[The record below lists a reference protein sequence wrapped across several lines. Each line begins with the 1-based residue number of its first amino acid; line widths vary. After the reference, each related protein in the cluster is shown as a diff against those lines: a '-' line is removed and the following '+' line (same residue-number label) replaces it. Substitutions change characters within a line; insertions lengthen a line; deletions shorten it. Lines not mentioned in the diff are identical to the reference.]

1 MKKSL
6 LLVSMFSASLTST
19 AFAANNALSE
29 QALSTIKQLAAKPK
43 LVQAVTKINT
53 QRQADGR
60 KVLSANK
67 KQWKQEY
74 VQKQGKLIT
83 AMTKSPLAKWLNA
96 QVKQSDGKYL
106 GALVLDR
113 KGNNVAQT
121 YLTKNYSQSK
131 RIIWR
136 KVSKAADATYVSRAR
151 TDKQSGQRVST
162 VSVPVWCR

>member
-83 AMTKSPLAKWLNA
+83 AMTKSPLAKWLNT
-96 QVKQSDGKYL
+96 QVKQK
-106 GALVLDR
+106 
-113 KGNNVAQT
+113 
-121 YLTKNYSQSK
+121 
-131 RIIWR
+131 
-136 KVSKAADATYVSRAR
+136 
-151 TDKQSGQRVST
+151 
-162 VSVPVWCR
+162 